1 MGNVVG
7 IDLGTTFSA
16 IARINGYGF
25 PEIVTVGDDNER
37 MIASILY
44 FSSSGTTFVG
54 RRAIKAFREEKDDTR
69 LVELVKKYMGENILP
84 LVENGQYKGPRLIDG
99 KEWRPSDLSAILLA
113 RMKKDFEAQ
122 FGPIDQCVISVPAYF
137 DEVRRQATVQAAT
150 KAGLPVLG
158 IVNEP
163 TAAALLYAKEFS
175 ITGKTLVFDL
185 GGGTFDV
192 TVLNIRQPDVDILA
206 SRGDRNLGGS
216 DFDQMILND
225 SLTRNERNIK
235 LAPFD
240 QILLRWEA
248 EDIKKTLSAK
258 TTVKGQ
264 NFGYNY
270 EISRG
275 LFESL
280 IEPYFSKI
288 EMLIEEV
295 IDESKLS
302 FSKIDNIILV
312 GGSSR
317 IPLVTSLIKRLFKKE
332 PIKLGNMDEA
342 VALGAAIHGGIK
354 VASSNENRHLLTPKA
369 IKELSSIRLKDVAN
383 HSYGTLAIKF
393 NEEQQK
399 DEQAYFIII
408 PKNTKLPVQETK
420 RFYTRIENQ
429 LEVDISVYQ
438 GEDLESPESNRKI
451 YDGVMKVPGNRPKG
465 QPFDITYIYDENQMM
480 KCIFLDVN
488 SGKKEEIDLSLN
500 KQDDDINNSEIDE
513 YLDF

>member
-1 MGNVVG
+1 M
-7 IDLGTTFSA
+7 L
-16 IARINGYGF
+16 
-25 PEIVTVGDDNER
+25 E
-37 MIASILY
+37 SI
-44 FSSSGTTFVG
+44 
-54 RRAIKAFREEKDDTR
+54 
-69 LVELVKKYMGENILP
+69 
-84 LVENGQYKGPRLIDG
+84 
-99 KEWRPSDLSAILLA
+99 WR
-113 RMKKDFEAQ
+113 
-122 FGPIDQCVISVPAYF
+122 
-137 DEVRRQATVQAAT
+137 
-150 KAGLPVLG
+150 
-158 IVNEP
+158 
-163 TAAALLYAKEFS
+163 
-175 ITGKTLVFDL
+175 
-185 GGGTFDV
+185 
-192 TVLNIRQPDVDILA
+192 
-206 SRGDRNLGGS
+206 
-216 DFDQMILND
+216 
-225 SLTRNERNIK
+225 
-235 LAPFD
+235 
-240 QILLRWEA
+240 
-248 EDIKKTLSAK
+248 LSAK